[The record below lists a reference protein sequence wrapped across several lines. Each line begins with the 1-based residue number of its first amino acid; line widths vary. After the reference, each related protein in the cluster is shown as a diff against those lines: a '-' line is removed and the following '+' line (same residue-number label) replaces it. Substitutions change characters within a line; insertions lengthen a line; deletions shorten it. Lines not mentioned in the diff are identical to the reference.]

1 MKNTHF
7 LQSLTLAFSL
17 VAAVLLFPSFSAA
30 ETASQEEINKSLSD
44 LGLDDDL
51 GLELDEK
58 PKQPQASLSD
68 QVSDLK
74 QQMIELNR
82 DLFILEED
90 LLFPASTQVAVYVSL
105 DVGEY
110 FALDSI
116 QLIVDDKKASSYLYT
131 GKEIAALKRG
141 GIQRLF
147 VGNLKLGKHKITAF
161 FKGVGPKNRV
171 YKRGAS
177 YKLNKTT
184 DPAMIELHISD
195 SQSKNQPEFTIREWK

>member
-1 MKNTHF
+1 MNNTH
-7 LQSLTLAFSL
+7 LIKQAILGISLIVSACFIPTLSM
-17 VAAVLLFPSFSAA
+17 A
-30 ETASQEEINKSLSD
+30 ETANQAEIDKNLAE
-44 LGLDDDL
+44 LGLDEDL
-51 GLELDEK
+51 DLDIEEK
-58 PKQPQASLSD
+58 PAQPSASLSD

-110 FALDSI
+110 FALDSV
-116 QLIVDDKKASSYLYT
+116 QLVIDDEKTSAYLYT
-131 GKEIAALKRG
+131 KKEIDALKRG

-147 VGNLKLGKHKITAF
+147 VGNLKLGEHKITAF
-161 FKGVGPKNRV
+161 FTGIGPQKRE
-171 YKRGAS
+171 YKRGAN
-177 YKLNKTT
+177 YTLKKTT
-184 DPAMIELHISD
+184 EPAMVELHISD